1 MKKILSLSVLSL
13 ALIASAQAG
22 SVSTSVPVNAT
33 VSPSCVFEGESVP
46 LTFNYTAA
54 GGIDDLKSGV
64 SQTVHC
70 NFGTIVI
77 LEDATFS
84 FDKSNPV
91 REGKALEVEYQIEAN
106 DFAPGGPGTQYY
118 GSDTRNY
125 IISATAEKDQWTV
138 ASGNYTAVVKI
149 NVDF

>member
-54 GGIDDLKSGV
+54 GGIDNVKEGI
-64 SQTVHC
+64 SQTLHC
-70 NFGTIVI
+70 NFGTII
-77 LEDATFS
+77 IKDAEFS
-84 FDKSNPV
+84 FETPNPMRDTAV
-91 REGKALEVEYQIEAN
+91 LNVNYDIEAN
-106 DFAPGGPGTQYY
+106 DFAPGAPGSQYY

-125 IISATAEKDQWTV
+125 IVSATAEPGQWSV
-138 ASGNYTAVVKI
+138 PSGNYTAVVKI